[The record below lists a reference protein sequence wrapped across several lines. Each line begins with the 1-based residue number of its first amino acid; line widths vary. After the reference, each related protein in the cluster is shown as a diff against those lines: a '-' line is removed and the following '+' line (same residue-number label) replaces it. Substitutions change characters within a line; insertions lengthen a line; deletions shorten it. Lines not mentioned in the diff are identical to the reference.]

1 MYIYGFIRMMNRLTA
16 EMVVTIQAHRVEA
29 LHCADHGQT
38 TTGGTVGRPPLPPPT
53 PTPRICKDTEE
64 DRG

>member
-1 MYIYGFIRMMNRLTA
+1 MMNRLTA

-38 TTGGTVGRPPLPPPT
+38 TTGGTVGRPPPHSHA
-53 PTPRICKDTEE
+53 KDLQGYCTEE

>member
-1 MYIYGFIRMMNRLTA
+1 MKRLTA

-29 LHCADHGQT
+29 LHSANHGQT
-38 TTGGTVGRPPLPPPT
+38 TTGGPVRLWVDPPPPT